1 MQKGLKMS
9 NELLEWRNSAG
20 KKLFEYNPA
29 RNKLEIML
37 HGFKTEVMI
46 EPNGTFRFTN
56 YDIE

>member
-1 MQKGLKMS
+1 MS